1 MLEQPLSFLP
11 LLMLLHQLVQVHG
24 DSHLVRLADLDHGVP
39 LPLAQP
45 LNQFLGGLAYHPGTR
60 SWSRVTVTVIASSLP
75 VRWS

>member
-24 DSHLVRLADLDHGVP
+24 DSHLVRLADLDHGVS
-39 LPLAQP
+39 LPLTQP
-45 LNQFLGGLAYHPGTR
+45 LNQLFGRLTYHPAAR